1 MKTAILS
8 LLVGSAVAFAPPSSS
23 RVSSSATTALNVMTF
38 EDQPGVLQPTG
49 YWDPLGLSTSEQLFD
64 YYREV
69 ELKHGR
75 VAQLA
80 VIGFVVPEFFRF
92 NYDIAPGVN
101 TATVTN
107 GWAALGE
114 IPVIG
119 WLWVLAAVGAVETKG
134 WLRYDIGVPN
144 LATDV
149 LKVRQ
154 TQELQ
159 YVFGRIGFCSV
170 DVGRPIDPSAHSS
183 SRMKMYCSPL
193 YLP

>member
-1 MKTAILS
+1 MKCAILS
-8 LLVGSAVAFAPPSSS
+8 VLMGSAVAFAPAQQSSS
-23 RVSSSATTALNVMTF
+23 RLSSALNVMTF
-38 EDQPGVLQPTG
+38 EDKPGVVSPTG

-92 NYDIAPGVN
+92 NYDIFPGVN
-101 TATVTN
+101 TATITN

-114 IPVIG
+114 IPVLG
-119 WLWVLAAVGAVETKG
+119 WLWVFAAVGAVETKG

-144 LATDV
+144 LAEDV

-159 YVFGRIGFCSV
+159 YV
-170 DVGRPIDPSAHSS
+170 
-183 SRMKMYCSPL
+183 
-193 YLP
+193 